1 MIKSLTI
8 KQIITINKRINIFS
22 FTKVFIITYDIINTL
37 KLRIFFLLK
46 IEIVNPLLMWFW
58 RYLYYENHVKKISF
72 KDLRGFYTLTT
83 LF

>member
-46 IEIVNPLLMWFW
+46 IEIVNPLLM
-58 RYLYYENHVKKISF
+58 
-72 KDLRGFYTLTT
+72 
-83 LF
+83 

>member
-37 KLRIFFLLK
+37 KLRIFFFVENRDCESLTYVIL
-46 IEIVNPLLMWFW
+46 EIFIL
-58 RYLYYENHVKKISF
+58 
-72 KDLRGFYTLTT
+72 
-83 LF
+83 